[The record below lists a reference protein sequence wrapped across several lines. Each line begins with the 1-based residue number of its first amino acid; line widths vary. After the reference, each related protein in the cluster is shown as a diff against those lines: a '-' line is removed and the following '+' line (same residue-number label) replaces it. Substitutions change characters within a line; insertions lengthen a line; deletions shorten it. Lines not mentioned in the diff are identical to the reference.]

1 MGINKDSSVDFS
13 DDGGD
18 HEGKREK
25 SLGYSSDEANEV
37 DEDYY
42 GSDLDDK
49 VDKYYEAEPVL
60 YRHHDDDEW

>member
-1 MGINKDSSVDFS
+1 MD
-13 DDGGD
+13 
-18 HEGKREK
+18 
-25 SLGYSSDEANEV
+25 YSSDEANEV

-42 GSDLDDK
+42 SSDLDDK